1 MPRVQLNELGNL
13 TDLIEIPGRDDL
25 HGIVDEY
32 RIAYSTTGADDAWP
46 RDFPDAE
53 DIRGSR
59 LRGSSAV
66 RTTTA
71 RAAGLLLVR
80 TRFTLDARRAAIRI
94 EVSRRIRNISPNT
107 LWIYRVETQI
117 DLRYFTRI
125 RSSLNLNPPPE
136 RGRPPDHQAD
146 HCLGGQACPP
156 PSFRME
162 AERRIY
168 NWPHPEATSPFP
180 VQLSSGR
187 EILARLT
194 YDFGEDV

>member
-32 RIAYSTTGADDAWP
+32 RIAYSAAGASDAWP

-59 LRGSSAV
+59 LRASI

-117 DLRYFTRI
+117 DLRYFTPVR
-125 RSSLNLNPPPE
+125 RSLNLNPPPE

-146 HCLGGQACPP
+146 HCLEGQACPP
-156 PSFRME
+156 PSSLLE

-168 NWPHPEATSPFP
+168 NWPHREATSPFP

-194 YDFGEDV
+194 YDFGEDI